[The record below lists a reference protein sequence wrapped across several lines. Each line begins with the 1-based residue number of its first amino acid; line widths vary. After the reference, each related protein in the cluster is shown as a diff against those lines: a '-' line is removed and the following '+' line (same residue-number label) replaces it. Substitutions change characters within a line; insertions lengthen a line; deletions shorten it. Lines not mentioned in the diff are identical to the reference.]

1 MSRAKIA
8 ITLDQELLIT
18 LDALVK
24 NNIFSNRSAAINEA
38 LSDKLE
44 KIQKSRLEKECL
56 KLNQTDEKAFAELG
70 LSEDIESWPKY

>member
-8 ITLDQELLIT
+8 ITLDQKLLIT

-24 NNIFSNRSAAINEA
+24 NNIFANRSAAINEA

-56 KLNQTDEKAFAELG
+56 KLNQTDEKASADLG
-70 LSEDIESWPKY
+70 LSEDMKSWPKY